1 MLVVN
6 HLSCVLDFGDMSK
19 KRMTLNPGNNEV
31 NDTLWKVWSEGSL
44 KCDGLDWHIKEKHVE
59 AFESV
64 DITTLEETEAVAIVE
79 ETDNLQLLRTW
90 SEAEKK
96 NGNRLAVLSAIGER
110 VEALE

>member
-6 HLSCVLDFGDMSK
+6 HLASVLDFGSGKSAMIL
-19 KRMTLNPGNNEV
+19 RPGNNEIH
-31 NDTLWKVWSEGSL
+31 DDLWFVWTKGSA
-44 KCDGLDWHIKEKHVE
+44 KCDGLDWHIREGHVE

-64 DITTLEETEAVAIVE
+64 DITTLEDETAIRAAE
-79 ETDNLQLLRTW
+79 GTDNLQLLRTW

-96 NGNRLAVLSAIGER
+96 NRNRLAVLAAIGER